1 MRRSV
6 ELDDSTLVEILSKV
20 GDARQLA
27 ECSLVCKRWW
37 ELSSAV
43 SRLHFD
49 FEVSSMEEVR
59 DAEDTISS
67 VLHRAKYKAPGCL
80 KELIVVLQCG
90 YGDDQMEVSGHW
102 LAWAAGSVTRLALQL
117 EGLKWGPAVWSLI
130 ACSTAIQMIYISGTM
145 GISTKSLV
153 SCSLQALEVCKLV
166 SPVPHALLPMLLASC
181 PRLEVLSA
189 VIVGGQS
196 LTVSSGNLKALTVLG
211 QCDED
216 LEAFELTIDAPQLEA
231 LLVGVHS
238 PGTPVSIR
246 LRSEDLKVAS
256 FYGCCVL
263 DKRCEKVRC
272 LTLFGAWEM
281 DAIAEMSWFMPLVSK
296 LSLYYFKSHHNITI
310 DRLLSSFGSVDTL
323 HCDCHSLQ
331 SFVSGGVSDL
341 LNDLT
346 VHVEES
352 ALPNALVLKD
362 LLGVKGIV
370 IHYKD
375 VANLELVI
383 GRLSYES
390 LRVLSDLRSL
400 SPCRISFTHE
410 KLHPWLSIHL

>member
-27 ECSLVCKRWW
+27 ECSLVCKRWR

-80 KELIVVLQCG
+80 KELSVVLQCG

-117 EGLKWGPAVWSLI
+117 EGLEWGPAVWSLI
-130 ACSTAIQMIYISGTM
+130 ACSTAIQMIHISGTM

-196 LTVSSGNLKALTVLG
+196 LTVSSGNLKALSVLG

-238 PGTPVSIR
+238 PGTLVSIR
-246 LRSEDLKVAS
+246 LHSEDLKVAS

-263 DKRCEKVRC
+263 DKRCEK
-272 LTLFGAWEM
+272 
-281 DAIAEMSWFMPLVSK
+281 
-296 LSLYYFKSHHNITI
+296 
-310 DRLLSSFGSVDTL
+310 
-323 HCDCHSLQ
+323 
-331 SFVSGGVSDL
+331 
-341 LNDLT
+341 
-346 VHVEES
+346 ES
-352 ALPNALVLKD
+352 ALRNALVLKD
-362 LLGVKGIV
+362 LLGVKGIG

-375 VANLELVI
+375 VANLKLPQNSQLVWAICPAAESSSVMTRASIRLRSEDLRAAMLWFVSTGARISLFISSDPMMVLRELLGVHEVEKLVI
-383 GRLSYES
+383 HCRGVANWELLTLKPRYEY
-390 LRVLSDLRSL
+390 LRELFDLRSMTVV
-400 SPCRISFTHE
+400 PRA
-410 KLHPWLSIHL
+410 